1 VKFSSMDLLISIIEP
16 VNKNNYQR
24 HYLPLLLGAVIAVLV
39 YRQ

>member
-1 VKFSSMDLLISIIEP
+1 MDLLTSIIEP

-24 HYLPLLLGAVIAVLV
+24 YYLPFILGTVIVVLV